1 MSESEQWKRRVLYI
15 IACASSSAPLAQNLV
30 LQAQAALWNVCVI
43 TTPQG
48 TNFIDIPHFEQITGY
63 PVRSEYKRPE
73 EPDVLP
79 RADAIVVFPA
89 TFNTLNKWA
98 LGISDTLAVGILCEY
113 TGLKMPI
120 VAVPCFRTGGGLDT
134 HPAFL
139 RSIKMLKRYG
149 IHVLYQPERYPPKNQ
164 IPAHVILDEL
174 HALINR

>member
-1 MSESEQWKRRVLYI
+1 MKSVLYI

-79 RADAIVVFPA
+79 
-89 TFNTLNKWA
+89 
-98 LGISDTLAVGILCEY
+98 
-113 TGLKMPI
+113 
-120 VAVPCFRTGGGLDT
+120 
-134 HPAFL
+134 
-139 RSIKMLKRYG
+139 
-149 IHVLYQPERYPPKNQ
+149 
-164 IPAHVILDEL
+164 
-174 HALINR
+174 